1 MLINAEC
8 ISGISIQHPHPV
20 QVLFNDSDLMLSSI
34 TIDLNDTT
42 PGIEPFDPGLSLLPP
57 ELAFQVVAEGYIIV
71 GTLAV
76 SS

>member
-1 MLINAEC
+1 MQNVYQVLAYSILI
-8 ISGISIQHPHPV
+8 PFKF
-20 QVLFNDSDLMLSSI
+20 LFNDSDLMLSSI
-34 TIDLNDTT
+34 TVDLTT